1 MQLSKFLGRRV
12 IDAAQHPVG
21 TVIDV
26 RLAMTGDPEHDPDAP
41 RVLGLVISPHTKS
54 SFLGYE
60 RSGANAPVVL
70 AALFVGGIEAPS
82 LPAGR
87 TSRASGPTWSGFVPA
102 TPGIHRC
109 CATGT
114 DRHV

>member
-70 AALFVGGIEAPS
+70 AALFRWRHRGTFLAGWEDVARVGS
-82 LPAGR
+82 DLVR
-87 TSRASGPTWSGFVPA
+87 LR
-102 TPGIHRC
+102 PGYTRYSPVLRD
-109 CATGT
+109 G
-114 DRHV
+114 D